1 MSGRDGDAATEV
13 MIGCLETLGP
23 WVRPLVVGEP
33 GGRLAEALRA
43 GGAKPVQWLRM
54 ALASS
59 GLTARPWPQEGACDV
74 AFVRLPKAKAA
85 LDFALHA
92 AASRVPAG
100 GLIAVF
106 GSNDEGVKSAT
117 ARLEVIA
124 DSVETYRIQR
134 HARVITGRRRG
145 DGAVIKGQL
154 ADWRTTQD
162 IELGGGRLAWVSY
175 PGVFAKGGLDEGT
188 RLLIAH
194 LPDVEPR
201 MRVLDFAAGSGVI
214 GRAILQRQP
223 EAELTLLD
231 ADALAIEAA
240 RENVPG
246 AQLIVGDSLSA
257 SGTRPYELIVSNP
270 PLHQGVAESHA
281 VLSKLVAEA
290 PDHLAGGGRLVLVVQ
305 RRVAIVA
312 ALEAG
317 FGNVQVLADDGRFTV
332 VAATRIPK
340 RR

>member
-23 WVRPLVVGEP
+23 LARPLLVGEP
-33 GGRLAEALRA
+33 SGRLADALRA
-43 GGAKPVQWLRM
+43 QGAKPVQWLRT

-59 GLTARPWPQEGACDV
+59 GLTARPWPQDGACDA

-92 AASRVPAG
+92 VASRLPAG

-106 GSNDEGVKSAT
+106 GANDEGVKSALP
-117 ARLEVIA
+117 RLEVVA

-145 DGAVIKGQL
+145 DNAGLKGQL
-154 ADWRTTQD
+154 ADWRTSQE
-162 IELGGGRLAWVSY
+162 IEFGSERIAWVSY
-175 PGVFAKGGLDEGT
+175 PGVFAKGGLDDGT

-194 LPDVEPR
+194 LPEVEPR

-214 GRAILQRQP
+214 GRAILERQA

-246 AQLIVGDSLSA
+246 AQMIVGDSLSA

-281 VLSKLVAEA
+281 VLQRLVAEA
-290 PDHLAGGGRLVLVVQ
+290 PGHLAGGGRLLLVVQ
-305 RRVAIVA
+305 RRVAVVA
-312 ALEAG
+312 AMEAA
-317 FGNVQVLADDGRFTV
+317 FGNAQVLADDGRFTV
-332 VAATRIPK
+332 VAATRIPT